1 MNPSFC
7 IRGSFI
13 DCYGIV
19 SSASIGKNVNDKS
32 MNIIKIVY
40 QTTPD
45 ENAIPWE
52 NHFSD
57 IIDGIN
63 EGKKTIFKVYM
74 KNKMPIAEMDNVVKE
89 VCDALNYRLKTSSK
103 YYRSN
108 ECIAVDYTEM
118 LASATY
124 YIY

>member
-1 MNPSFC
+1 
-7 IRGSFI
+7 
-13 DCYGIV
+13 
-19 SSASIGKNVNDKS
+19 

-57 IIDGIN
+57 IIDGVN

-89 VCDALNYRLKTSSK
+89 VCDALDYRFKTSSK
-103 YYRSN
+103 YYRFN
-108 ECIAVDYTEM
+108 ECIAAGYTDM
-118 LASATY
+118 LVSATY
-124 YIY
+124 YIN

>member
-1 MNPSFC
+1 MIN
-7 IRGSFI
+7 
-13 DCYGIV
+13 
-19 SSASIGKNVNDKS
+19 
-32 MNIIKIVY
+32 IKIVY

-52 NHFSD
+52 NHFSG

-63 EGKKTIFKVYM
+63 EGKKTTFKVYM

-89 VCDALNYRLKTSSK
+89 VCDALDYRFKTLSK

-108 ECIAVDYTEM
+108 ECLAAGYTEM
-118 LASATY
+118 LASVTY
-124 YIY
+124 YINLALK